1 MHFPSLAV
9 IVASLATL
17 CVAGTSKS
25 SSKSTGQAW
34 VLEVDTPTLTQV
46 SKTTPSDLDDA
57 LTPPS
62 DTSVVQSW
70 LPLMVKRFSLPA
82 RIYLPFMLILHN

>member
-46 SKTTPSDLDDA
+46 SKTIPYDLDDA
-57 LTPPS
+57 LNIPS
-62 DTSVVQSW
+62 DTVAVQSW
-70 LPLMVKRFSLPA
+70 LPLMVHRSSPPA